1 MSDGVLLE
9 PAVIGAIRRDAEA
22 LADDLRAVRRHI
34 HAHPEL
40 SGAEVGTAAL
50 VTERLIALDVA
61 TRRVGVTGVVGIV
74 RGARRG
80 PAVALRADMDALPL
94 MENTRVDYASTF
106 PGVMHACGHDAHV
119 SCLLGAAR
127 LLVERR
133 EALAGDVVLLFQPAE
148 ETDG

>member
-22 LADDLRAVRRHI
+22 LADELRAVRRHI

-80 PAVALRADMDALPL
+80 PAVALRPHWDAPPAV
-94 MENTRVDYASTF
+94 EDTPVRVA
-106 PGVMHACGHDAHV
+106 AAV
-119 SCLLGAAR
+119 SGGNHPCRHGR
-127 LLVERR
+127 
-133 EALAGDVVLLFQPAE
+133 
-148 ETDG
+148 